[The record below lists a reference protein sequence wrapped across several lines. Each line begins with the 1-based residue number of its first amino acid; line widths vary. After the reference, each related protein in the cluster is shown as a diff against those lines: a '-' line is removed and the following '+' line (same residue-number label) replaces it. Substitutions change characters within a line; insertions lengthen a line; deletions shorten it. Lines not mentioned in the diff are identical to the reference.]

1 MKKTIS
7 FLLVILLL
15 AAITGCGEK
24 TAAQKTIVGS
34 WETKIAASILGV
46 SVPDNE
52 EAQSTDATYCFN
64 FSEDGSGT
72 SSITLDAAYAEQIRN
87 TQENFTYTLDGEQLT
102 LTFENG
108 NTQVFTVSFSDGKL
122 ILDGRARLELMRTK

>member
-7 FLLVILLL
+7 FLLVILL
-15 AAITGCGEK
+15 ATITGCGQK
-24 TAAQKTIVGS
+24 TADKNTILGS

-46 SVPDNE
+46 SMPDNE
-52 EAQSTDATYCFN
+52 EAQSADATYCFD

-72 SSITLDAAYAEQIRN
+72 SSITLDAAYAEQFRN